1 VTDKKDD
8 YYQPWLRDPVPASA
22 PADDDARPAP
32 APTAPEEG
40 LAKPPAAPPIGLD
53 VSRYPAEER
62 VPARPIVD
70 SERLKAGAS
79 SAWRAIRDGSSAF
92 ADWTIRVGDKADVP
106 AHVEAMEI
114 PRRSREL
121 AGKTADAT
129 ARAAK
134 ALGRGTVRGG
144 AAAGAASARA
154 WEKMALGKK
163 VGKLSSDAQRGL
175 GDVAGKVAGKAGEAL
190 GQAAKAGKESLGE
203 AATKLRPAPRTE
215 AEPPA
220 SGLEQLLAR
229 EAQEEAA
236 AVAVTK
242 AAAPDLPLF
251 ASEPGIEL
259 AAPKPAP
266 AKTTKAAAATPP
278 PSVSA
283 PAPDDRQ
290 PHRPAAPPRA
300 SSGGVSGSGGF
311 ALPAP
316 MWMVA
321 LGALLL
327 LGTSFWL
334 GGRFGGGLSKS
345 EVETIVADYIAEN
358 PEMIPAAFD
367 AQRGREMAKAIGA
380 IRPALEK
387 PYAGAWAGNADGDV
401 TLTVF
406 TDYACGYCRASLP
419 DLDRLI
425 RSDRRV
431 KVVFREL
438 PIISAQ
444 SRAAAIMA
452 LAAARQGK
460 YDAFHHAMFAS
471 PSLDAAGI
479 AAAAE
484 KAGVVTDGTADATAN
499 EALLQREI
507 DSNLAIAS
515 QLQLNATPTWVIG
528 DQLLQGQIGY
538 DGLRVAVAKAR
549 AKG

>member
-1 VTDKKDD
+1 MTDKKDD
-8 YYQPWLRDPVPASA
+8 YYQPWLRDPAPTPARDEPHA
-22 PADDDARPAP
+22 PAGQADAPDDG
-32 APTAPEEG
+32 G
-40 LAKPPAAPPIGLD
+40 LAKPRAVPPIGLD

-62 VPARPIVD
+62 MPRRPAID
-70 SERLKAGAS
+70 GERLKAGAGGV
-79 SAWRAIRDGSSAF
+79 WRAVRDGSSAF
-92 ADWTIRVGDKADVP
+92 ADWTIRLGEQADVP
-106 AHVEAMEI
+106 ARVEAMEI

-121 AGKTADAT
+121 AARTADVT

-134 ALGRGTVRGG
+134 AIGRGTVRGG
-144 AAAGAASARA
+144 AAAGAASSKA
-154 WEKMALGKK
+154 WEKMALGEK
-163 VGKLSSDAQRGL
+163 VGKLSSEAQRGL
-175 GDVAGKVAGKAGEAL
+175 GDVAGKAGEAL
-190 GQAAKAGKESLGE
+190 GQAAKAGKDSLGD
-203 AATKLRPAPRTE
+203 AASKLRPAPREE

-229 EAQEEAA
+229 EAEEQAA
-236 AVAVTK
+236 ADK
-242 AAAPDLPLF
+242 AAKPAAPDLPLF

-259 AAPKPAP
+259 AAPK

-283 PAPDDRQ
+283 PAPDDRMP
-290 PHRPAAPPRA
+290 PHRPAPSR
-300 SSGGVSGSGGF
+300 GGSGGGL

-316 MWMVA
+316 GWIVA
-321 LGALLL
+321 LVALLL
-327 LGTSFWL
+327 LGAAFWL

-345 EVETIVADYIAEN
+345 EVETIVADYIKAN
-358 PEMIPAAFD
+358 PEIIPEALT
-367 AQRGREMAKAIGA
+367 AQRDREMAKAINA

-425 RSDRRV
+425 RSDRQL

-438 PIISAQ
+438 PIIAPQ
-444 SRAAAIMA
+444 SRDAAIMA

-460 YDAFHHAMFAS
+460 YDAFHHAMFAAS
-471 PSLDAAGI
+471 SLDAAGI

-499 EALLQREI
+499 EALFQREL
-507 DSNLAIAS
+507 DSNLAIAN
-515 QLQLNATPTWVIG
+515 QLQLNATPTWIVG
-528 DQLLQGQIGY
+528 DEMLQGQLGY
-538 DGLRVAVAKAR
+538 DRLRAAVAKAR

>member
-1 VTDKKDD
+1 MTDRKDD
-8 YYQPWLRDPVPASA
+8 YYQPWLRDP
-22 PADDDARPAP
+22 
-32 APTAPEEG
+32 APTATPIDDGAHQASGDEG
-40 LAKPPAAPPIGLD
+40 LAKPRAVPPIGLD

-62 VPARPIVD
+62 LTAKAAVD
-70 SERLKAGAS
+70 TDRLKAGAS
-79 SAWRAIRDGSSAF
+79 GLWRAIREGSSVF
-92 ADWTIRVGDKADVP
+92 ADWTIRVGDRADVP
-106 AHVEAMEI
+106 ARVEAMEI

-121 AGKTADAT
+121 AGRTADAT

-134 ALGRGTVRGG
+134 AFGRGTARGSS
-144 AAAGAASARA
+144 AAAAASAKA
-154 WEKMALGKK
+154 WDKMALGEK

-175 GDVAGKVAGKAGEAL
+175 GDVAGKAGEAL
-190 GQAAKAGKESLGE
+190 GQAARAGKDSLGE
-203 AATKLRPAPRTE
+203 AATKLRPAPRAE
-215 AEPPA
+215 AEPPV

-229 EAQEEAA
+229 EAREEAA
-236 AVAVTK
+236 AVSATTRP
-242 AAAPDLPLF
+242 AAPDLPLF

-266 AKTTKAAAATPP
+266 AKTTKAASATPP

-283 PAPDDRQ
+283 PAPDERM
-290 PHRPAAPPRA
+290 PHRPNPPRGG
-300 SSGGVSGSGGF
+300 SGGGGGF

-316 MWMVA
+316 LWMVA
-321 LGALLL
+321 LGAILL
-327 LGTSFWL
+327 LGATFWL
-334 GGRFGGGLSKS
+334 GGRFGGGLNKS
-345 EVETIVADYIAEN
+345 EVETVVADYIKAN
-358 PEMIPAAFD
+358 PQIIPEALS
-367 AQRGREMAKAIGA
+367 AQRDREMAKAINT

-425 RSDRRV
+425 RSDRRL

-438 PIISAQ
+438 PIIAPQ
-444 SRAAAIMA
+444 SRDAALMA

-460 YDAFHHAMFAS
+460 YDAFHHAMFAA
-471 PSLDAAGI
+471 PSLDPGAI

-499 EALLQREI
+499 EALFQREL
-507 DSNLAIAS
+507 DNNLAIAN
-515 QLQLNATPTWVIG
+515 QLRLNATPTWIVG
-528 DQLLQGQIGY
+528 DQLLQGQLGY
-538 DGLRVAVAKAR
+538 AALKEAVDKAR

>member
-1 VTDKKDD
+1 MTDRKDD
-8 YYQPWLRDPVPASA
+8 YYQPWLRDP
-22 PADDDARPAP
+22 
-32 APTAPEEG
+32 APTATPIDDGAHQASGDEG
-40 LAKPPAAPPIGLD
+40 LAKPRAVPPIGLD

-62 VPARPIVD
+62 LTAKAAVD
-70 SERLKAGAS
+70 TDRLKAGAS
-79 SAWRAIRDGSSAF
+79 GLWRAIREGSSVF
-92 ADWTIRVGDKADVP
+92 ADWTIRVGDRADVP
-106 AHVEAMEI
+106 ARVEAMEI

-121 AGKTADAT
+121 AGRTADAT

-134 ALGRGTVRGG
+134 AFGRGTARGSS
-144 AAAGAASARA
+144 AAAAASAKA
-154 WEKMALGKK
+154 WDKMALGQK

-175 GDVAGKVAGKAGEAL
+175 GDVAGKAGEAL
-190 GQAAKAGKESLGE
+190 GQAARAGKDSLGE
-203 AATKLRPAPRTE
+203 AATKLRPAPRAE
-215 AEPPA
+215 AEPPV

-229 EAQEEAA
+229 EAREEAA
-236 AVAVTK
+236 AVSATTRP
-242 AAAPDLPLF
+242 AAPDLPLF

-266 AKTTKAAAATPP
+266 AKTTKAASATPP

-283 PAPDDRQ
+283 PAPDERM
-290 PHRPAAPPRA
+290 PHRPNPPRGG
-300 SSGGVSGSGGF
+300 SGGGGGF

-316 MWMVA
+316 LWMVA
-321 LGALLL
+321 LGAILL
-327 LGTSFWL
+327 LGATFWL
-334 GGRFGGGLSKS
+334 GGRFGGGLNKS
-345 EVETIVADYIAEN
+345 EVETVVADYIKAN
-358 PEMIPAAFD
+358 PQIIPEALS
-367 AQRGREMAKAIGA
+367 AQRDREMAKAINT

-425 RSDRRV
+425 RSDRRL

-438 PIISAQ
+438 PIIAPQ
-444 SRAAAIMA
+444 SRDAALMA

-460 YDAFHHAMFAS
+460 YDAFHHAMFAA
-471 PSLDAAGI
+471 PSLDPGAI

-499 EALLQREI
+499 EALFQREL
-507 DSNLAIAS
+507 DNNLAIAN
-515 QLQLNATPTWVIG
+515 QLRLNATPTWIVG
-528 DQLLQGQIGY
+528 DQLLQGQLGY
-538 DGLRVAVAKAR
+538 AALKEAVDKAR